1 MNATSSIAAA
11 TGSPQRPT
19 VRPTR
24 CFAVTYF
31 DGDTAL
37 GCGRQS
43 VFRSKRLNRA
53 KRIARSNTP
62 DHADR
67 MELAEISFSAFN
79 RLREAY
85 RSRLG

>member
-1 MNATSSIAAA
+1 MNARSSTAAA
-11 TGSPQRPT
+11 TGLPQRPT

-31 DGDTAL
+31 DGNTAL
-37 GCGRQS
+37 GCSRQS

-53 KRIARSNTP
+53 KRIARSTMP

-67 MELAEISFSAFN
+67 M
-79 RLREAY
+79 
-85 RSRLG
+85 

>member
-1 MNATSSIAAA
+1 MTSPSSSAAA
-11 TGSPQRPT
+11 TRSPHRPT

-37 GCGRQS
+37 GCSRQS

-53 KRIARSNTP
+53 KRIARSNMP

-67 MELAEISFSAFN
+67 MELVEVSFSAFN
-79 RLREAY
+79 CSPCGL
-85 RSRLG
+85 LG